1 MYRLHSMV
9 VNWLKPTT
17 WPPPFNYHHRHG
29 RHRSRYYLR
38 SHNCGRP
45 DRIHHQSRGVQML
58 FYLDQILLP
67 LLAAAKI
74 VDTTTAV
81 AILILIFLFM
91 IRIYNDFKQYL

>member
-1 MYRLHSMV
+1 MV
-9 VNWLKPTT
+9 ATGHASTCVAKTAAAQT
-17 WPPPFNYHHRHG
+17 A
-29 RHRSRYYLR
+29 ST
-38 SHNCGRP
+38 
-45 DRIHHQSRGVQML
+45 IKAKVKAML